1 MIYLITDFGAVGD
14 GTTNNREAIQAAL
27 DACAE
32 TGGVVRIPAGDFL
45 SGSLRIFSRTQLELE
60 AGASLIAS
68 HRPEDMI
75 SFAAEDTGRADD
87 GLDGAKSGCFLYA
100 CHAEDITI
108 CGAGRIDGGGRH
120 VFYDDGGDG
129 GFHESPLAV
138 NGFRPRTT
146 YLEDVDRLTV
156 RGITFYDSCFWTLH
170 MAGCRNVLVEGIRIQ
185 NDDRGP
191 NNDGID
197 PDGCRNVVIRDCI
210 VSTGD
215 DAIVLK
221 ATRPVAA
228 KYGNCENITISGC
241 ILHSRDSALKIGT
254 ETWGDI
260 RNVIFSDC
268 VVDRCSRAAG
278 IWVRDG
284 GRVEKVQIHHLTGS
298 TRRYAEHIRDGK
310 ITGWWGKGEALF
322 LSAVRRP
329 GEDRAPGAIRQ
340 IRADHLQ
347 LDTELGYFLAA
358 DGEGV
363 IEDVSVTESE
373 IRIRKQSGHVP
384 EYYDEQ
390 PSRYGVY
397 RHELSWLYARGVKQL
412 TVEGKVAIDPEMK
425 KYISGEAET
434 VNCEGV
440 RIRV

>member
-1 MIYLITDFGAVGD
+1 MLRSIIDFGAVPD
-14 GTTNNREAIQAAL
+14 GRTNCAAAIQAAV
-27 DACAE
+27 DAAAGD
-32 TGGVVRIPAGDFL
+32 GGGTVLIPAGRWL
-45 SGSLRIFSRTQLELE
+45 SGSVLLKSHVTLQLES
-60 AGASLIAS
+60 GACLVSSLDESEIFPFPAS
-68 HRPEDMI
+68 PEEGPVDGWNGG
-75 SFAAEDTGRADD
+75 FFLGGRDAEDVRITG
-87 GLDGAKSGCFLYA
+87 GGV
-100 CHAEDITI
+100 
-108 CGAGRIDGGGRH
+108 IDGQGDR
-120 VFYDDGGDG
+120 VFTDADVDS
-129 GFHESPLAV
+129 GFHECPYRCAP
-138 NGFRPRTT
+138 FRPRMVLFENIRG
-146 YLEDVDRLTV
+146 LEIGGVTLRNAA
-156 RGITFYDSCFWTLH
+156 FWTLH
-170 MAGCRNVLVEGIRIQ
+170 MAGCRDVRIHDIRIL
-185 NDDRGP
+185 NDDRGA

-197 PDGCRNVVIRDCI
+197 PDCCRNVVISNCL
-210 VSTGD
+210 VETGD

-241 ILHSRDSALKIGT
+241 VLHSRDSALKIGT

-340 IRADHLQ
+340 VRADHLQ

-373 IRIRKQSGHVP
+373 IRLRKQSGHIP